1 MIFAII
7 IVIVINIIRDN
18 TTLPMKKTNSAPMK
32 KTNSAF
38 VSFIIPN
45 HIRNV
50 ADKYITLFIRI
61 GKRYETRLRW

>member
-7 IVIVINIIRDN
+7 VVIVINIIRDN
-18 TTLPMKKTNSAPMK
+18 TTIPMK

-50 ADKYITLFIRI
+50 PDKYITLFIRI